1 VYFGAFRNVKAFHI
15 FLGNLTLYYNCFYI
29 FHWTFIKDLTN
40 AEAIANGPSCVFI
53 TGIKSLDLCVFLV
66 EEAG

>member
-1 VYFGAFRNVKAFHI
+1 MGIVFI
-15 FLGNLTLYYNCFYI
+15 FFNR
-29 FHWTFIKDLTN
+29 TFIKDFTN

-53 TGIKSLDLCVFLV
+53 TGLKSLDLCVFLV